1 MIEFQTIRWK
11 NFLSTGNNF
20 TSVDLNRSPTTL
32 ILGTNGAGKSTI
44 LDGLTFGLFGRP
56 FRKINKPQL
65 VNSVN
70 EKDCL
75 IEIEFKI
82 GSKSYK
88 VKRGIKPNVFEIWN
102 TYSGVMINQ
111 DSKAKDYQKYLEE
124 NILKLNYKSFTQT
137 VILGSATFVPF
148 MQLSASDRRDIIED
162 LLDIKIFTTMNDM
175 LKIKQIELK
184 DELFENDKNRE
195 LTDQKIDMQERYI
208 ESADANKQ
216 KAVQEHKGKIA
227 LKTMEI
233 NSHISDVEVF
243 GKQVEDLNESI
254 SDFSKIKKKQ
264 SKLDNIESQLMSS
277 SKKHTKDIKWFES
290 IDSCPTCKQS
300 VTENHKK
307 NMISDKKEKVGE
319 IENAITALSAEFKS
333 VNLRMNKITSIQE
346 NISNINS
353 QIAEKN
359 TVVRMLQKQ
368 VSELTNEIGVMEND
382 DSASVTKLNKELKD
396 LKKTLSEHNKIRE
409 ELLTKREYYTVS
421 SVLLKDTGVKTSIIK
436 YYLPKMNKLI
446 NKYLQEMDFYVNF
459 TMDEKFS
466 ENIKSRGRENFSYAS
481 FSEGEKM
488 RIDLAL
494 LFTWRAIAKMKN
506 SVNTNLLILDEV
518 FDSSLDNSGTDE
530 FLKLLNTL
538 GGNNVFVISH
548 KGEILYD
555 KFRSV
560 IKFDKVK
567 NFSQIVE
574 EK

>member
-1 MIEFQTIRWK
+1 MLEFQSIKWK

-20 TSVDLNRSPTTL
+20 TEVALNKSSTTL

-44 LDGLTFGLFGRP
+44 LDALTFGLFGKP

-65 VNSVN
+65 TNSIN
-70 EKDCL
+70 DKDCL
-75 IEIEFKI
+75 IEINFQI
-82 GSKSYK
+82 GKTKYM
-88 VKRGIKPNVFEIWN
+88 VRRGIKPTIFEIYHN
-102 TYSGVMINQ
+102 GKLIDQ

-148 MQLSASDRRDIIED
+148 MQLNANDRRDIIED
-162 LLDIKIFTTMNDM
+162 LLDIKIFSIMNEN
-175 LKIKQIELK
+175 LKQRQSLLK
-184 DELFENDKNRE
+184 DDIDTNTLERDKIE
-195 LTDQKIDMQERYI
+195 YSIDMQERYMENAAKNKAKKI
-208 ESADANKQ
+208 KTNNEKISEKETEVSSAFD
-216 KAVQEHKGKIA
+216 EIDI
-227 LKTMEI
+227 I
-233 NSHISDVEVF
+233 NSKIIE
-243 GKQVEDLNESI
+243 LTESI
-254 SDFSKIKKKQ
+254 SDFDDVKKKQ
-264 SKLDNIESQLMSS
+264 NKLDSLESQLIATG
-277 SKKHTKDIKWFES
+277 KKHKKDIDFFET
-290 IDSCPTCKQS
+290 IETCPSCKQS
-300 VTENHKK
+300 VEDEHRCNIVDDKKSKIEEINTAVEKLSKQFKVVNSRLSEITTVQDEIYKLNSKVTENNTTIRMIQK
-307 NMISDKKEKVGE
+307 NIKEIQEENDELNNDETSITELKKEMKKL
-319 IENAITALSAEFKS
+319 TTSLS
-333 VNLRMNKITSIQE
+333 
-346 NISNINS
+346 
-353 QIAEKN
+353 
-359 TVVRMLQKQ
+359 
-368 VSELTNEIGVMEND
+368 
-382 DSASVTKLNKELKD
+382 KLDIKRKELV
-396 LKKTLSEHNKIRE
+396 EQ
-409 ELLTKREYYTVS
+409 REYYNVS
-421 SVLLKDTGVKTSIIK
+421 SMLLKDTGVKTSIIK
-436 YYLPKMNKLI
+436 YYLPKMNGLI
-446 NKYLQEMDFYVNF
+446 NKYLKEMDFYINF

-555 KFRSV
+555 KFHSV

-567 NFSQIVE
+567 NFSQIVQ

>member
-1 MIEFQTIRWK
+1 MIEFKTIRWK
-11 NFLSTGNNF
+11 NFLSTGDNF
-20 TSVDLNRSPTTL
+20 TEVYLNRSSSTL

-44 LDGLTFGLFGRP
+44 LDALTFGLFGKP

-65 VNSVN
+65 VNTVN
-70 EKDCL
+70 EKDCI
-75 IEIEFKI
+75 IEIEFKL
-82 GSKSYK
+82 GKK
-88 VKRGIKPNVFEIWN
+88 DWLVRRGIKPNVFEILLN
-102 TYSGVMINQ
+102 GKLLDQ
-111 DSKAKDYQKYLEE
+111 DSKVKDYQKYLEE

-148 MQLSASDRRDIIED
+148 MQLSAADRRDIIED
-162 LLDIKIFTTMNDM
+162 LLDIKIFTTMNDL
-175 LKIKQIELK
+175 LKLKQSELK

-195 LTDQKIDMQERYI
+195 LVDQNIDMHERYI
-208 ESADANKQ
+208 ESAEENKE
-216 KAVQEHKGKIA
+216 KAIQAHKGKIA
-227 LKTMEI
+227 TKGTEVNL
-233 NSHISDVEVF
+233 HLSDIEELNT
-243 GKQVEDLNESI
+243 QVKDLNENI
-254 SDFSKIKKKQ
+254 IDYTKIKNKQ
-264 SKLDNIESQLMSS
+264 SKLDNLESQLMSS
-277 SKKHTKDIKWFES
+277 SKKHSKDIKWFES

-300 VTENHKK
+300 VTEDHKC
-307 NMISDKKEKVGE
+307 NMIDDKKEKVSE
-319 IENAITALSAEFKS
+319 IEKAITALAVEFKS
-333 VNLRMNKITSIQE
+333 VNGRMNEITTIQQ
-346 NISNINS
+346 NITEINGNI
-353 QIAEKN
+353 IDKN
-359 TVVRMLQKQ
+359 TVVRMLHNQI
-368 VSELTNEIGVMEND
+368 SELNNELNDMKND
-382 DSASVTKLNKELKD
+382 DSASVTKLNKELKI
-396 LKKTLSEHNKIRE
+396 LKKTLGVHNKERE
-409 ELLTKREYYTVS
+409 ELLSLREFYSVS
-421 SVLLKDTGVKTSIIK
+421 SLLLKDTGVKTSIIK

-446 NKYLQEMDFYVNF
+446 NKYLQEMDFYINF

-494 LFTWRAIAKMKN
+494 LFTWRSIAKMKN

-518 FDSSLDNSGTDE
+518 FDSSLDISGTDE

>member
-1 MIEFQTIRWK
+1 MLEFQNIRWK

-20 TSVDLNRSPTTL
+20 TEVILNKSSTTL

-44 LDGLTFGLFGRP
+44 LDALTFGLFGKP

-65 VNSVN
+65 TNSIN

-75 IEIEFKI
+75 IEINFNI
-82 GSKSYK
+82 GKAKYL
-88 VKRGIKPNVFEIWN
+88 VRRGIKPTIFEIYHN
-102 TYSGVMINQ
+102 GKLIDQ
-111 DSKAKDYQKYLEE
+111 DSKAKDYQRYLEE

-148 MQLSASDRRDIIED
+148 MQLNANDRRDIIED
-162 LLDIKIFTTMNDM
+162 LLDIKIFSTMNDH
-175 LKIKQIELK
+175 LKVRQSALK
-184 DELFENDKNRE
+184 DDIDMNTLERDKVE
-195 LTDQKIDMQERYI
+195 YSIDMQERYV
-208 ESADANKQ
+208 ESTAKNKA
-216 KAVQEHKGKIA
+216 KKI
-227 LKTMEI
+227 KTNI
-233 NSHISDVEVF
+233 NRIAEKEVEVSSAF
-243 GKQVEDLNESI
+243 DEIETINAKITELNESI
-254 SDFSKIKKKQ
+254 SDFESVKKKQ
-264 SKLDNIESQLMSS
+264 SKLDNLESQLLANG
-277 SKKHTKDIKWFES
+277 KKHKKDIDFFEK
-290 IDSCPTCKQS
+290 IDTCPSCKQS
-300 VTENHKK
+300 VDDEHRCNIVADKKSKIDEINDAVDKLSEQFKVVNKRLSEITTAQDEIYKLNSKVTEN
-307 NMISDKKEKVGE
+307 NTTIRMIQRNIKEIQE
-319 IENAITALSAEFKS
+319 ENDELQNDE
-333 VNLRMNKITSIQE
+333 TSI
-346 NISNINS
+346 
-353 QIAEKN
+353 
-359 TVVRMLQKQ
+359 T
-368 VSELTNEIGVMEND
+368 EL
-382 DSASVTKLNKELKD
+382 KKELKK
-396 LKKTLSEHNKIRE
+396 LTTSLNKLDNKRK
-409 ELLTKREYYTVS
+409 ELLEKREYYNVS
-421 SVLLKDTGVKTSIIK
+421 SMLLKDTGVKTSIIK
-436 YYLPKMNKLI
+436 YYLPKMNGLI
-446 NKYLQEMDFYVNF
+446 NKYLKEMDFYVNF

-555 KFRSV
+555 KFHSV

-567 NFSQIVE
+567 NFSQIVQ

>member
-1 MIEFQTIRWK
+1 MLEFQNIRWK

-20 TSVDLNRSPTTL
+20 TEVILNKSSTTL

-44 LDGLTFGLFGRP
+44 LDALTFGLFGKP

-65 VNSVN
+65 TNSIN

-75 IEIEFKI
+75 IEINFNI
-82 GSKSYK
+82 GKAKYL
-88 VKRGIKPNVFEIWN
+88 VRRGIKPTIFEIYHN
-102 TYSGVMINQ
+102 GKLIDQ
-111 DSKAKDYQKYLEE
+111 DSKAKDYQRYLEE

-148 MQLSASDRRDIIED
+148 MQLNANDRRDIIED
-162 LLDIKIFTTMNDM
+162 LLDIKIFSTMNDH
-175 LKIKQIELK
+175 LKVRQSALK
-184 DELFENDKNRE
+184 DDIDMNTLERDKVE
-195 LTDQKIDMQERYI
+195 YSIDMQERYV
-208 ESADANKQ
+208 ESTAKNKA
-216 KAVQEHKGKIA
+216 KKI
-227 LKTMEI
+227 KTNI
-233 NSHISDVEVF
+233 NRIAEKEVEVSSAF
-243 GKQVEDLNESI
+243 DEIETINAKITELNESI
-254 SDFSKIKKKQ
+254 SDFESVKKKQ
-264 SKLDNIESQLMSS
+264 SKLDNLESQLLANG
-277 SKKHTKDIKWFES
+277 KKHKKDIDFFEK
-290 IDSCPTCKQS
+290 IDTCPSCKQS
-300 VTENHKK
+300 VGDEHRCNIVDDKKSKIDEINDAVEKLSEQFKVVNKRLSEITTTQDEIYKLNSKVTEN
-307 NMISDKKEKVGE
+307 NTTIRMIQRNIKEIQE
-319 IENAITALSAEFKS
+319 ENDELQNDE
-333 VNLRMNKITSIQE
+333 TSI
-346 NISNINS
+346 
-353 QIAEKN
+353 
-359 TVVRMLQKQ
+359 T
-368 VSELTNEIGVMEND
+368 EL
-382 DSASVTKLNKELKD
+382 KKELKK
-396 LKKTLSEHNKIRE
+396 LTTSLNKLDNKRK
-409 ELLTKREYYTVS
+409 ELLEKREYYNVS
-421 SVLLKDTGVKTSIIK
+421 SMLLKDTGVKTSIIK
-436 YYLPKMNKLI
+436 YYLPKMNGLI
-446 NKYLQEMDFYVNF
+446 NKYLKEMDFYVNF

-555 KFRSV
+555 KFHSV

-567 NFSQIVE
+567 NFSQIVQ

>member
-1 MIEFQTIRWK
+1 MIEFQKIRWK

-20 TSVDLNRSPTTL
+20 TEVQLNRSSSTL

-44 LDGLTFGLFGRP
+44 LDALTFGLFGKP

-75 IEIEFKI
+75 IEVEFKI
-82 GSKSYK
+82 GNKQYL
-88 VKRGIKPNVFEIWN
+88 VRRGIKPNKFE
-102 TYSGVMINQ
+102 VMIDNNLVDQ
-111 DSKAKDYQKYLEE
+111 DSKTKDYQRYLEE
-124 NILKLNYKSFTQT
+124 NILKLNFKSFTQT

-148 MQLSASDRRDIIED
+148 MQLNANDRRDIIED
-162 LLDIKIFTTMNDM
+162 LLDIKIFTTMNDI
-175 LKIKQIELK
+175 LKIRMSELK
-184 DELFENDKNRE
+184 DNLFENEKNRE
-195 LTDQKIDMQERYI
+195 LLDQKIDMQERYI
-208 ESADANKQ
+208 DDAKKSKSSAIKTTKNKIVERETTIE
-216 KAVQEHKGKIA
+216 KYLTEVENLSKNIEDVT
-227 LKTMEI
+227 KTVADETI
-233 NSHISDVEVF
+233 V
-243 GKQVEDLNESI
+243 
-254 SDFSKIKKKQ
+254 KKKQ
-264 SKLDNIESQLMSS
+264 SKLDSLESQLTGNV
-277 SKKHTKDIKWFES
+277 KKNKKDIQWFEE

-300 VTENHKK
+300 IDDTHKHEMIHDKK
-307 NMISDKKEKVGE
+307 NKIVE
-319 IENAITALSAEFKS
+319 IEEALDNLSIEFKK
-333 VNLRMNKITSIQE
+333 VNDRMNEITDIKE
-346 NISNINS
+346 NIMLLNS
-353 QIAEKN
+353 SLSEKN
-359 TVVRMLQKQ
+359 TEIRLLRKNIVELKEELKELEDSDSSVNELKTQLKEFQKQ
-368 VSELTNEIGVMEND
+368 LKIFEE
-382 DSASVTKLNKELKD
+382 KRKELVS
-396 LKKTLSEHNKIRE
+396 L
-409 ELLTKREYYTVS
+409 REYYNVS
-421 SVLLKDTGVKTSIIK
+421 AMLLKDTGVKTSIIK

-446 NKYLQEMDFYVNF
+446 NKYLREMDFYINF

-494 LFTWRAIAKMKN
+494 LFTWRAVAKMKN

-555 KFRSV
+555 KFHSV

>member
-1 MIEFQTIRWK
+1 MLEFQNIRWK

-20 TSVDLNRSPTTL
+20 TEVILNKSSTTL

-44 LDGLTFGLFGRP
+44 LDALTFGLFGKP

-65 VNSVN
+65 TNSIN

-75 IEIEFKI
+75 IEINFNI
-82 GSKSYK
+82 GKTKYL
-88 VKRGIKPNVFEIWN
+88 VRRGIKPTIFEIYHN
-102 TYSGVMINQ
+102 GKLIDQ
-111 DSKAKDYQKYLEE
+111 DSKAKDYQRYLEE

-148 MQLSASDRRDIIED
+148 MQLNANDRRDIIED
-162 LLDIKIFTTMNDM
+162 LLDIKIFSTMNDH
-175 LKIKQIELK
+175 LKVRQSALK
-184 DELFENDKNRE
+184 DDIDMNTLERDKVE
-195 LTDQKIDMQERYI
+195 YSIDMQERYV
-208 ESADANKQ
+208 ESTAKNKA
-216 KAVQEHKGKIA
+216 KKI
-227 LKTMEI
+227 KTNI
-233 NSHISDVEVF
+233 NRIAEKEVEVSSAF
-243 GKQVEDLNESI
+243 DEIETINAKITELNESI
-254 SDFSKIKKKQ
+254 SDFETVKKKQ
-264 SKLDNIESQLMSS
+264 SKLDNLESQLLANG
-277 SKKHTKDIKWFES
+277 KKHKKDIDFFEK
-290 IDSCPTCKQS
+290 IDTCPSCKQS
-300 VTENHKK
+300 VDDEHRCNIVADKKSKIDEINDAVDKLSEQFKVVNKRLSEITTAQDEIYKLNSKVTEN
-307 NMISDKKEKVGE
+307 NTTIRMIQRNIKEIQE
-319 IENAITALSAEFKS
+319 ENDELQNDE
-333 VNLRMNKITSIQE
+333 TSI
-346 NISNINS
+346 
-353 QIAEKN
+353 
-359 TVVRMLQKQ
+359 T
-368 VSELTNEIGVMEND
+368 EL
-382 DSASVTKLNKELKD
+382 KKELKK
-396 LKKTLSEHNKIRE
+396 LTTSLNKLDNKRK
-409 ELLTKREYYTVS
+409 ELLEKREYYNVS
-421 SVLLKDTGVKTSIIK
+421 SMLLKDTGVKTSIIK
-436 YYLPKMNKLI
+436 YYLPKMNGLI
-446 NKYLQEMDFYVNF
+446 NKYLKEMDFYVNF

-555 KFRSV
+555 KFHSV

-567 NFSQIVE
+567 NFSQIVQ

>member
-1 MIEFQTIRWK
+1 MLEFQNIRWK

-20 TSVDLNRSPTTL
+20 TEVILNKSSTTL

-44 LDGLTFGLFGRP
+44 LDALTFGLFGKP

-65 VNSVN
+65 TNSIN

-75 IEIEFKI
+75 IEINFNI
-82 GSKSYK
+82 GKAKYL
-88 VKRGIKPNVFEIWN
+88 VRRGIKPTIFEIYHN
-102 TYSGVMINQ
+102 GKLIDQ
-111 DSKAKDYQKYLEE
+111 DSKAKDYQRYLEE

-148 MQLSASDRRDIIED
+148 MQLNANDRRDIIED
-162 LLDIKIFTTMNDM
+162 LLDIKIFSTMNDH
-175 LKIKQIELK
+175 LKVRQSALK
-184 DELFENDKNRE
+184 DDIDMNTLERDKVE
-195 LTDQKIDMQERYI
+195 YSIDMQERYV
-208 ESADANKQ
+208 ESTAKNKA
-216 KAVQEHKGKIA
+216 KKI
-227 LKTMEI
+227 KTNI
-233 NSHISDVEVF
+233 NRIAEKEVEVSSAF
-243 GKQVEDLNESI
+243 DEIETINAKITELNESI
-254 SDFSKIKKKQ
+254 SDFETVKKKQ
-264 SKLDNIESQLMSS
+264 SKLDNLESQLLANG
-277 SKKHTKDIKWFES
+277 KKHKKDIDFFEK
-290 IDSCPTCKQS
+290 IDTCPSCKQS
-300 VTENHKK
+300 VDDEHRCNIVADKKSKIDEINDAVDKLSEQFKVVNKRLSEITTAQDEIYKLNSKVTEN
-307 NMISDKKEKVGE
+307 NTTIRMIQRNIKEIQE
-319 IENAITALSAEFKS
+319 ENDELQNDE
-333 VNLRMNKITSIQE
+333 TSI
-346 NISNINS
+346 
-353 QIAEKN
+353 
-359 TVVRMLQKQ
+359 T
-368 VSELTNEIGVMEND
+368 EL
-382 DSASVTKLNKELKD
+382 KKELKK
-396 LKKTLSEHNKIRE
+396 LTTSLNKLDNKRK
-409 ELLTKREYYTVS
+409 ELLEKREYYNVS
-421 SVLLKDTGVKTSIIK
+421 SMLLKDTGVKTSIIK
-436 YYLPKMNKLI
+436 YYLPKMNGLI
-446 NKYLQEMDFYVNF
+446 NKYLKEMDFYVNF

-555 KFRSV
+555 KFHSV

-567 NFSQIVE
+567 NFSQIVQ